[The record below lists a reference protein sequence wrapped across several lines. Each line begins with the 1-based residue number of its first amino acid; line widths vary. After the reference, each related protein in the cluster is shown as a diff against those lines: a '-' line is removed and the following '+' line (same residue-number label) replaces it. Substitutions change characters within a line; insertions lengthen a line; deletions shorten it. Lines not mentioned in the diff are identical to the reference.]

1 MKVVTILNAKES
13 IPIQQNSADK
23 EKNDNSQIVENSNG
37 NNQNTTRRGKV
48 EIDNKCIR
56 KTQG

>member
-13 IPIQQNSADK
+13 IPIQQNSTDK
-23 EKNDNSQIVENSNG
+23 EKNDNSQIVENSNR

-48 EIDNKCIR
+48 EIRQTK
-56 KTQG
+56 